1 MFEIEIDDFE
11 VQKAFEKLYYITI
24 LNSFKKIFGEEEFK
38 KRIKENALNKYELIT
53 YYDLEDT
60 YYYDEYL
67 SMNTVTF
74 EFINIIFDSYDEKEI
89 CFQTYGELIE
99 YVEKGDN
106 QAIEFYE
113 ILTKHY
119 LYDVESMEELLKST
133 LCLFTFYIDLVSQA
147 AKILTKDNNS
157 SNLNYLVTLL
167 NYAFDSSYMVENEL
181 QAILVQKEDDNFY
194 ILVLGEPIAITNIN
208 SNIGS
213 FYKLLS
219 FCKDIIEG
227 R

>member
-1 MFEIEIDDFE
+1 MFEFEIDEFEIE
-11 VQKAFEKLYYITI
+11 KAFEKLYYII
-24 LNSFKKIFGEEEFK
+24 RLNNFKKIFGEEDFK
-38 KRIKENALNKYELIT
+38 KRIEENALNKYKVTT
-53 YYDLEDT
+53 YYDTEDT
-60 YYYDEYL
+60 YYYNEYL

-74 EFINIIFDSYDEKEI
+74 EFINIIFDSYDEKELY
-89 CFQTYGELIE
+89 FQTYGELME
-99 YVEKGDN
+99 YVEKGDSE
-106 QAIEFYE
+106 AIEFYE

-119 LYDVESMEELLKST
+119 LHDVESMEELLKST

-147 AKILTKDNNS
+147 AKKLIEDNNN
-157 SNLNYLVTLL
+157 SNLNYLITLL

-194 ILVLGEPIAITNIN
+194 ILVLGEPIAIT
-208 SNIGS
+208 SLSYNIGS
-213 FYKLLS
+213 FYKLLE

>member
-11 VQKAFEKLYYITI
+11 VQKALEKLYYITK

-53 YYDLEDT
+53 YYDSEDT
-60 YYYDEYL
+60 YYYNEFL
-67 SMNTVTF
+67 SMNTLTF
-74 EFINIIFDSYDEKEI
+74 DFINIIFDSYDEKELY
-89 CFQTYGELIE
+89 FQTYGELME
-99 YVEKGDN
+99 YVEKGDSE
-106 QAIEFYE
+106 AIEFYE

-119 LYDVESMEELLKST
+119 LHDVESMEELLKST

-147 AKILTKDNNS
+147 AKKITEKNY
-157 SNLNYLVTLL
+157 NLNYLVTLL

-194 ILVLGEPIAITNIN
+194 ILVLGEPIAITSLN

-213 FYKLLS
+213 FYKLLE